1 MKKQS
6 CKIKPFSEV
15 TEFHGHICPGSA
27 LGYKAAE
34 LALKKLTAD
43 KSSDEELVAIVEN
56 DSCAVDAIQVTTG
69 CTFGK
74 GNLIFRDYGK
84 QVYTFI
90 NRATKKAIR
99 ISLNDSFSI
108 DKIDP
113 SIYHIR
119 RKVHLN
125 KASKEDLA
133 ILDNS
138 ILNVSDKIIKMP
150 PEKIFNSKFVEVEI
164 PNKAKIFESIKC
176 SECGELVSSH
186 RIIKKD
192 DSKICIP
199 CSKI

>member
-6 CKIKPFSEV
+6 FKIKPFSEV

-34 LALKKLTAD
+34 LALKKLTTTR
-43 KSSDEELVAIVEN
+43 SLDEEMIAVVEN

-90 NRATKKAIR
+90 NRVTGKAIR
-99 ISLNDSFSI
+99 ISLDESFSI

-113 SIYHIR
+113 SISKIR
-119 RKVHLN
+119 QKVRSN
-125 KASKEDLA
+125 KASKEDLVELDKA
-133 ILDNS
+133 ILNA
-138 ILNVSDKIIKMP
+138 SDKIIEMP
-150 PEKIFNSKFVEVEI
+150 PEKIFNYKFVEVEI
-164 PNKAKIFESIKC
+164 PDKATIFENLKC
-176 SECGELVSSH
+176 SECGEMVSSH
-186 RIIKKD
+186 RIINKD
-192 DSKICIP
+192 DSPVCIP
-199 CSKI
+199 CSKQ